1 MGGAMSRWND
11 QLKAAGDKRR
21 IDEMQQEKGIRFPG
35 PTEVLTSV
43 PDFDNAGDAM
53 TYMSKLTE
61 PQIKQIKDIKF
72 RVGGRMP
79 MTVVERMALS
89 PVNFDSLTKLTTSGA
104 LQRVFKGIKDPEGLT
119 ELIGAAR
126 GGMISSRKKGGP
138 IVPARPH
145 TMGQQKHGKIGF

>member
-1 MGGAMSRWND
+1 MGGSFSKWNA
-11 QLKAAGDKRR
+11 QLAAAGDARR
-21 IDEMQQEKGIRFPG
+21 IEEMKTERGIRFPSPG
-35 PTEVLTSV
+35 ETLTSV

-79 MTVVERMALS
+79 MTVVERMTLS

-126 GGMISSRKKGGP
+126 GGMIHSRKEGGP
-138 IVPARPH
+138 ILPARPQV
-145 TMGQQKHGKIGF
+145 MGQQHSKRVGF

>member
-1 MGGAMSRWND
+1 
-11 QLKAAGDKRR
+11 
-21 IDEMQQEKGIRFPG
+21 
-35 PTEVLTSV
+35 
-43 PDFDNAGDAM
+43 
-53 TYMSKLTE
+53 
-61 PQIKQIKDIKF
+61 
-72 RVGGRMP
+72 MP

-126 GGMISSRKKGGP
+126 GGMIASRKKGGP
-138 IVPARPH
+138 IVPTRPH